1 MNGLYTIVMFLFI
14 FGAVSQMVNDMG
26 VFSTAM
32 PLPNGTKLQYSQVQE
47 IQSGTANTDF
57 NMSNPLMVLWSFLKV
72 IGAGV
77 MAVFWAAPFVHDIFV
92 LVGLND
98 AWAWII
104 ATMIQAPLTMILLF
118 GLYEWWT
125 GRSVT

>member
-14 FGAVSQMVNDMG
+14 FGAVSQGVNEMG
-26 VFSTAM
+26 VFTTTM
-32 PLPNGTKLQYSQVQE
+32 PTPNGTQLQYAQVQDL
-47 IQSGTANTDF
+47 QSGTTNTDF
-57 NMSNPLMVLWSFLKV
+57 NMSNGLMVLWSFLKV

-77 MAVFWAAPFVHDIFV
+77 MAIFWVAPFIYNLFV
-92 LVGLND
+92 LVGAD
-98 AWAWII
+98 GTWAAIV
-104 ATMIQAPLTMILLF
+104 ATMLQAPLTMVLLF

>member
-14 FGAVSQMVNDMG
+14 FGAVSQAVNDMG
-26 VFSTAM
+26 VFTTTM
-32 PLPNGTKLQYSQVQE
+32 PSPNGTQLQYSQVQD

-57 NMSNPLMVLWSFLKV
+57 NISNGVMVLWSFLKV

-77 MAVFWAAPFVHDIFV
+77 MAVFWVYPFIKDIFV
-92 LVGLND
+92 LVGVD
-98 AWAWII
+98 AVFAGIV
-104 ATMIQAPLTMILLF
+104 ATMLQAPLTITLLF